1 MLNFIKSVLKSPTTG
16 TILST
21 GYNTIRSTNQPKL
34 APVAF
39 GGSVVAG
46 IATMLISGYRVT
58 DCIRYQTAAG
68 QCDSV
73 IEKNL
78 PGMITGAATIVGG
91 WGAFNTFNPRLHEE
105 KAETPAPLPT
115 KELVLKEEE
124 VPAAIPPHPEVIE
137 NLHAEGNS
145 QAKIAKMLGVSVYS
159 VRKAL
164 KNKDKKKQNNR
175 K

>member
-1 MLNFIKSVLKSPTTG
+1 MLNFIKSVVKSPNTAK
-16 TILST
+16 IVSS
-21 GYNTIRSTNQPKL
+21 GYNVLRSGASTNQPKF

-46 IATMLISGYRVT
+46 VVTLLISGYRVT

-73 IEKNL
+73 IERNM
-78 PGMITGAATIVGG
+78 PGMVSGVATIVGG
-91 WGAFNTFNPRLHEE
+91 WGAFNTFNPKLHKESN
-105 KAETPAPLPT
+105 KPAPLPA
-115 KELVLKEEE
+115 KELVLKTEE
-124 VPAAIPPHPEVIE
+124 VPTPTPPHPEVIQ
-137 NLHAEGNS
+137 NLHSEGNS
-145 QAKIAKMLGVSVYS
+145 QAKIAEMLDISVYA

-164 KNKDKKKQNNR
+164 KTSKKK

>member
-1 MLNFIKSVLKSPTTG
+1 MLNFIKSVAKSPTAA
-16 TILST
+16 TIVST
-21 GYNTIRSTNQPKL
+21 GYNALRSPNNQPKF

-46 IATMLISGYRVT
+46 AVTLLISGYRVT

-73 IEKNL
+73 IERNL
-78 PGMITGAATIVGG
+78 PGMVSGVATIVGG
-91 WGAFNTFNPRLHEE
+91 WGAFNTFNPKLHEE
-105 KAETPAPLPT
+105 PSVVTSLPT
-115 KELVLKEEE
+115 KELVLKPDE
-124 VPAAIPPHPEVIE
+124 VPAPVPPHPEVIQ
-137 NLHAEGNS
+137 NLHSEGNS
-145 QAKIAKMLGVSVYS
+145 QAAIATMLGISSYA

-164 KNKDKKKQNNR
+164 SSSKKK